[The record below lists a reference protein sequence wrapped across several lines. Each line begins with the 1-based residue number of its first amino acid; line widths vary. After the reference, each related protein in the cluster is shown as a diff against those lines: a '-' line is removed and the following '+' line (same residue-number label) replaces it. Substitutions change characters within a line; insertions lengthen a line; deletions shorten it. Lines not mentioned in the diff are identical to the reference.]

1 MIFFIE
7 ILFFLL
13 IIDYICILTSKKFL
27 DIVKK
32 SNSTNTKS
40 LKW

>member
-1 MIFFIE
+1 MIFFIG

-13 IIDYICILTSKKFL
+13 IIDHIYILTPKEFV
-27 DIVKK
+27 DIGKK
-32 SNSTNTKS
+32 SNSTSTES